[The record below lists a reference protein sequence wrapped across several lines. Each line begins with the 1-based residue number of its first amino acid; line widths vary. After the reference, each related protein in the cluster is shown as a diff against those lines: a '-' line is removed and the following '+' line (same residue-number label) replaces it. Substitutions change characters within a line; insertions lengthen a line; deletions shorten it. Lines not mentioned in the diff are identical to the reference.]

1 MSPDPLHR
9 TLSENQKVAEAWQE
23 GLVNLVS
30 SNTVK
35 TNSYTSWS
43 KEPGFNNEV
52 WKSMKMKYE
61 KYITWIGLS
70 SFAVI
75 GSTKIQLV
83 K

>member
-23 GLVNLVS
+23 GLVNLVT

-52 WKSMKMKYE
+52 
-61 KYITWIGLS
+61 
-70 SFAVI
+70 
-75 GSTKIQLV
+75 
-83 K
+83 